1 MKCQKI
7 PVAVLKVRNLKM
19 RYMFC
24 ICGLMFLSQQQ
35 EIELGVVAPQEMEKF
50 HRIQPTMSSGQQNP
64 GMYNPLKSKVNIASL
79 GVRQIQKR
87 IASSGFSKTVDIQV
101 EALKKAK
108 ECNPQGRWW
117 IKAEAC
123 DVRKGLRESMRGIWA
138 GDEDMGDGSLQALYA
153 EYIRRCSFVKKVGT
167 SGRSGLIVRD
177 VERLQTEMEE
187 DLEFLT
193 SGAEAANGLYSKA
206 VEGSRSSDRT
216 MMELAWTVVGFEELI
231 KKVRTFQVQLSV
243 FRQMDN
249 DSAFTDLTSL
259 KWNMLSY
266 LKDLFTKKGTATSHI
281 LVFMIADELRNRKL
295 YAIPV
300 KFMPYKSLTDS
311 KLREMELQVEEAM
324 RNAGMT
330 IVGFT
335 TDGKFNSLRTAGHLR
350 PISVLE
356 IIKMS
361 RNEARHM
368 SPNSIARFFQLN
380 RQGNPLGQHAA
391 VSVEDVMWMHSLM
404 SHDSVPFERASFIL
418 RRKLF
423 PFMHDPHPWI
433 RDKPEESEDVMKSI
447 MAIYLYRRKIEDLKH
462 HLSDPANF
470 LDYL

>member
-1 MKCQKI
+1 
-7 PVAVLKVRNLKM
+7 
-19 RYMFC
+19 
-24 ICGLMFLSQQQ
+24 
-35 EIELGVVAPQEMEKF
+35 
-50 HRIQPTMSSGQQNP
+50 
-64 GMYNPLKSKVNIASL
+64 
-79 GVRQIQKR
+79 
-87 IASSGFSKTVDIQV
+87 
-101 EALKKAK
+101 
-108 ECNPQGRWW
+108 
-117 IKAEAC
+117 
-123 DVRKGLRESMRGIWA
+123 
-138 GDEDMGDGSLQALYA
+138 
-153 EYIRRCSFVKKVGT
+153 
-167 SGRSGLIVRD
+167 
-177 VERLQTEMEE
+177 
-187 DLEFLT
+187 
-193 SGAEAANGLYSKA
+193 
-206 VEGSRSSDRT
+206 

-259 KWNMLSY
+259 KSNMLSY
-266 LKDLFTKKGTATSHI
+266 LKDLFTKKRTAASHI
-281 LVFMIADELRNRKL
+281 LVFMIADELRDRKP

-335 TDGKFNSLRTAGHLR
+335 TDGEFNSLRTAGHLR

-361 RNEARHM
+361 RNEAQHM

-380 RQGNPLGQHAA
+380 RQGNPLRQLAA
-391 VSVEDVMWMHSLM
+391 VPVEDVMWRHSLM
-404 SHDSVPFERASFIL
+404 SHDSVPFERALFIL

-470 LDYL
+470 SDYL

>member
-1 MKCQKI
+1 MATKRPVDVEGNRPGKPKTKRPSTTPSTDRSSRKTVFSEGCILNRAVGKREWSEAENSALVQYICLFWDDAVSDKWPMHRDSEFWDACANAANKACNSSRTVNVFKIQIHECQLTECPMDNECSTSSVGTLDEEDI
-7 PVAVLKVRNLKM
+7 IQISLQESSLSVDDLNLSNEMSEDSCCSTEGQEPEDVVNVLHLWTHV
-19 RYMFC
+19 
-24 ICGLMFLSQQQ
+24 SQHQQQ
-35 EIELGVVAPQEMEKF
+35 KIELGVVTPQGMEKF
-50 HRIQPTMSSGQQNP
+50 HGIQPTMSSGQQSP

-79 GVRQIQKR
+79 GVRQIQKH

-117 IKAEAC
+117 IKADAC
-123 DVRKGLRESMRGIWA
+123 DVRKDLTESMRGIWA

-167 SGRSGLIVRD
+167 SGRSGLIERD

-206 VEGSRSSDRT
+206 VEGSQSSDRT

-259 KWNMLSY
+259 KSNMLSY
-266 LKDLFTKKGTATSHI
+266 LKDLFTKKRTAASHI
-281 LVFMIADELRNRKL
+281 LVFMIADELRNRKP
-295 YAIPV
+295 YAILV

-311 KLREMELQVEEAM
+311 
-324 RNAGMT
+324 
-330 IVGFT
+330 
-335 TDGKFNSLRTAGHLR
+335 
-350 PISVLE
+350 
-356 IIKMS
+356 
-361 RNEARHM
+361 
-368 SPNSIARFFQLN
+368 
-380 RQGNPLGQHAA
+380 
-391 VSVEDVMWMHSLM
+391 
-404 SHDSVPFERASFIL
+404 
-418 RRKLF
+418 
-423 PFMHDPHPWI
+423 
-433 RDKPEESEDVMKSI
+433 
-447 MAIYLYRRKIEDLKH
+447 
-462 HLSDPANF
+462 
-470 LDYL
+470 

>member
-1 MKCQKI
+1 
-7 PVAVLKVRNLKM
+7 
-19 RYMFC
+19 
-24 ICGLMFLSQQQ
+24 
-35 EIELGVVAPQEMEKF
+35 
-50 HRIQPTMSSGQQNP
+50 
-64 GMYNPLKSKVNIASL
+64 
-79 GVRQIQKR
+79 
-87 IASSGFSKTVDIQV
+87 
-101 EALKKAK
+101 
-108 ECNPQGRWW
+108 
-117 IKAEAC
+117 
-123 DVRKGLRESMRGIWA
+123 MRGIWA

-249 DSAFTDLTSL
+249 DNAFTDLTSL
-259 KWNMLSY
+259 KSNMLSY
-266 LKDLFTKKGTATSHI
+266 LKDLFTKKRTAASHI
-281 LVFMIADELRNRKL
+281 LVFMIADELRNRKSYVIL
-295 YAIPV
+295 V

-335 TDGKFNSLRTAGHLR
+335 TDGEFNSLRTAGLLQ

-368 SPNSIARFFQLN
+368 SPNSIAQFFQLN
-380 RQGNPLGQHAA
+380 RQGNPLRQLAA
-391 VSVEDVMWMHSLM
+391 VPVEDVMWMHSLM
-404 SHDSVPFERASFIL
+404 SHDSVPFERALFIL

-423 PFMHDPHPWI
+423 FFMHDPHPWI
-433 RDKPEESEDVMKSI
+433 RDKPEELEDVMKSI

-462 HLSDPANF
+462 HPSDPTNF
-470 LDYL
+470 SDYLYQPEKGANGERIHHCEDHNHLLKRIVSHLREGLIPDIDLRYLRDALHDPATGLTYEALTEKNKQSVPDCERLIGLGVISFLERKGHIGGASIIRRIHNWHKAVDGRGLSKEQRWTHCRDMKEWLVSDWMP